1 MTYNSSLVSH
11 FIRETFF
18 LSNHA
23 ILKNGIKC
31 LFITRQKMYFKI
43 KLSPSKGA
51 SVYKVSSNSETKNF
65 SAQKTPKGLAFK
77 IFWVN
82 QKKKNLF
89 NKCCRACQQES
100 AYKIIQGSGF

>member
-1 MTYNSSLVSH
+1 MFVYHLTKNVFYDEMISI
-11 FIRETFF
+11 IR
-18 LSNHA
+18 S
-23 ILKNGIKC
+23 IY
-31 LFITRQKMYFKI
+31 Q
-43 KLSPSKGA
+43 
-51 SVYKVSSNSETKNF
+51 VSSNSETKNF

-77 IFWVN
+77 IFWVH